1 MVRLIATPSVT
12 DPTVKDLALELGRTP
27 ATLRSWMKAE
37 GIAPYIYAGVERG
50 EEGRRHR
57 LVSPAGPRMSRTDQV
72 LHALIAVVPFVSS
85 GGAAGVGVRRGLV
98 RTSGPRRP
106 RLHGPVAHGPGSALG

>member
-37 GIAPYIYAGVERG
+37 GIAPYIYAGVER
-50 EEGRRHR
+50 RVRK
-57 LVSPAGPRMSRTDQV
+57 ADAT
-72 LHALIAVVPFVSS
+72 ALYHLLC
-85 GGAAGVGVRRGLV
+85 RG
-98 RTSGPRRP
+98 
-106 RLHGPVAHGPGSALG
+106 

>member
-37 GIAPYIYAGVERG
+37 GIAPYIYAGVETAWRG
-50 EEGRRHR
+50 
-57 LVSPAGPRMSRTDQV
+57 
-72 LHALIAVVPFVSS
+72 
-85 GGAAGVGVRRGLV
+85 
-98 RTSGPRRP
+98 
-106 RLHGPVAHGPGSALG
+106 